1 MWHWPAELLRSTVF
15 RISLLNAALLAL
27 AIGGAL
33 GGAWFATKGS
43 VEQAARERITVEG
56 DAVASELD
64 REGIAGAAAAI
75 GWRSARPG
83 ALDYLLVDP
92 AGRLAAGDMTTVPRG
107 PGWHRFRIPASATS
121 RSQGEEMLARTTRR
135 SDGTVI
141 AVGEDLGR
149 GEEVREAL
157 FGVILP
163 AGAVALLLGLVA
175 SVVVTR
181 RALRRMEG
189 IVATVR
195 SVEAGDLSSRVVR
208 LGKAHDDVDELGV
221 AINRMLD
228 RIGTLLAAVRRVSA
242 EIAHDLRTP
251 LTHASH
257 ALQAARRSGSEMV
270 QFRAID
276 TASDSIAQALR
287 LFDAMLSL
295 AEIDAGESRTHF
307 ASVDLVTIGEQVVDA
322 YRAEI
327 EASGRWIEWTGAGS
341 VVVSGDADLLTQ
353 AIANLVDNALK
364 HSRDYAWISVSVDV
378 RDCVASVVVADDG
391 PGVDP
396 KAVETMLRPFGRLD
410 KSRRTPGNGLGL
422 AISNGIARLHGG
434 SLALEHRAPGLSVSM
449 TLPLLVAA
457 YER

>member
-1 MWHWPAELLRSTVF
+1 MWRWPAELLRSTVF

-83 ALDYLLVDP
+83 ALDYLLLDP
-92 AGRLAAGDMTTVPRG
+92 TGRLAAGDMTTVPRG
-107 PGWHRFRIPASATS
+107 SGWHRFRIPASAGG
-121 RSQGEEMLARTTRR
+121 RSQGEEMLARTIRR
-135 SDGTVI
+135 GDGTVI

-149 GEEVREAL
+149 GEAVREAL
-157 FGVILP
+157 FGAILP
-163 AGAVALLLGLVA
+163 AGAIALLLGLVA
-175 SVVVTR
+175 SVIVTR
-181 RALRRMEG
+181 RALHRMEG

-195 SVEAGDLSSRVVR
+195 SVEAGDLTARVVPIR
-208 LGKAHDDVDELGV
+208 KARDDVDELGV

-257 ALQAARRSGSEMV
+257 ALEAARWSGGDEV
-270 QFRAID
+270 RLRAID
-276 TASDSIAQALR
+276 TASHSIARALR

-295 AEIDAGESRTHF
+295 AEIDAGESRARFT
-307 ASVDLVTIGEQVVDA
+307 SVDLVTIGEQVVDA

-327 EASGRWIEWTGAGS
+327 EASGRWIEWTGKGS
-341 VVVSGDADLLTQ
+341 AIVSGDADLLTQ
-353 AIANLVDNALK
+353 AVANLVDNALK
-364 HSRDYAWISVSVDV
+364 HSRDGAWIGVSVNVLGD
-378 RDCVASVVVADDG
+378 VASVVVADDG

-396 KAVETMLRPFGRLD
+396 QAIDTMLRPFGRLD
-410 KSRRTPGNGLGL
+410 MARSTPGNGLGL
-422 AISNGIARLHGG
+422 TIVNGIARLHGG
-434 SLALEHRAPGLSVSM
+434 RLVLKHLMPGLCAALEVPS
-449 TLPLLVAA
+449 LP
-457 YER
+457 

>member
-1 MWHWPAELLRSTVF
+1 MWRWPAELLRSTVF

-33 GGAWFATKGS
+33 GGAWFATRGS
-43 VEQAARERITVEG
+43 VELAARDRITVEG

-75 GWRSARPG
+75 GWRSSRPG

-92 AGRLAAGDMTTVPRG
+92 AGRVAAGDMTTVPRG
-107 PGWHRFRIPASATS
+107 PGWHRFRIPASAGG
-121 RSQGEEMLARTTRR
+121 RSQGEEMLARTMRR

-141 AVGEDLGR
+141 AVGEDLAR

-163 AGAVALLLGLVA
+163 AGAVALLLGLIA

-208 LGKAHDDVDELGV
+208 IGQTHDDVDELGV

-257 ALQAARRSGSEMV
+257 ALQAARHSGSEEV
-270 QFRAID
+270 RLRAID

-287 LFDAMLSL
+287 LFEAMLAL
-295 AEIDAGESRTHF
+295 AEIDSGEARAHF
-307 ASVDLVTIGEQVVDA
+307 TRVDLVTIGEQVVDA

-327 EASGRWIEWTGAGS
+327 EASGRCIEWTGEGTA
-341 VVVSGDADLLTQ
+341 VVSGDADLLTQ
-353 AIANLVDNALK
+353 AVANLVDNALK
-364 HSRDYAWISVSVDV
+364 HSRDGAWIGVSVNV
-378 RDCVASVVVADDG
+378 RGDVASVVVADDG

-396 KAVETMLRPFGRLD
+396 QAVDRMLRPFGRLD
-410 KSRRTPGNGLGL
+410 EARSTPGNGLGL
-422 AISNGIARLHGG
+422 AIVNGIARLHGG
-434 SLALEHRAPGLSVSM
+434 RLVLEHLLPGLSAAVE
-449 TLPLLVAA
+449 LPTAP
-457 YER
+457 

>member
-1 MWHWPAELLRSTVF
+1 MWHWAAKLLRSTVF

-43 VEQAARERITVEG
+43 VEQAARERITLEG
-56 DAVASELD
+56 NAVASELD
-64 REGIAGAAAAI
+64 REGIGGAAAAI

-83 ALDYLLVDP
+83 ALDYLLIDP
-92 AGRLAAGDMTTVPRG
+92 AGRLAAGDMTMVPRG
-107 PGWHRFRIPASATS
+107 PGWHRFRIPASADGRS
-121 RSQGEEMLARTTRR
+121 RGEEMLARTMRR
-135 SDGTVI
+135 GDGTLI

-175 SVVVTR
+175 SVIVTR

-195 SVEAGDLSSRVVR
+195 TVEAGDLSARVVR
-208 LGKAHDDVDELGV
+208 IGKAHDDVDELGV

-228 RIGTLLAAVRRVSA
+228 RIGILLAAVRRVSA

-257 ALQAARRSGSEMV
+257 ALHAARWSGSDEV
-270 QFRAID
+270 RFQAID
-276 TASDSIAQALR
+276 TAGDSIAQALR
-287 LFDAMLSL
+287 LFDAILSL
-295 AEIDAGESRTHF
+295 AEIDAGEARSHF
-307 ASVDLVTIGEQVVDA
+307 TSVDLVTIGEQVVDA
-322 YRAEI
+322 YRADI
-327 EASGRWIEWTGAGS
+327 EASGRSIEWTGEGRA
-341 VVVSGDADLLTQ
+341 VVSGDADLLTR
-353 AIANLVDNALK
+353 AVANLVDNALK
-364 HSRDYAWISVSVDV
+364 HSRDSAWISVSVKV
-378 RDCVASVVVADDG
+378 RDDTASVVVADDG

-396 KAVETMLRPFGRLD
+396 QAIDTMLRPFGRLD
-410 KSRRTPGNGLGL
+410 DARSTAGNGLGL
-422 AISNGIARLHGG
+422 AIVNGIARLHGG
-434 SLALEHRAPGLSVSM
+434 RLVLQHLLPGLSAAVE
-449 TLPLLVAA
+449 LPTVP
-457 YER
+457 